1 MFASLSKC
9 ATATAYI
16 HTDMLTNE
24 YNIIYH
30 MSLSILNMQM
40 KTNEKTSWK
49 ASLNLEES

>member
-1 MFASLSKC
+1 MFALLSKC
-9 ATATAYI
+9 AAATAYI

-24 YNIIYH
+24 YNTLYII
-30 MSLSILNMQM
+30 SIYMQM